1 MDKEIII
8 DKGISS
14 TSNGF
19 EPGILYCFNYHL
31 KCLCNKCRA
40 KEECIKERNIL
51 KKYGEQLKDLSGS
64 NTEINIETVNNYS
77 VKDIMEMKF

>member
-19 EPGILYCFNYHL
+19 ESRILYCFNYHL
-31 KCLCNKCRA
+31 KGLCNKCKA

-51 KKYGEQLKDLSGS
+51 KQYGEQLKDLSGS
-64 NTEINIETVNNYS
+64 NIEIHIETVNNYS
-77 VKDIMEMKF
+77 VKDIMGMRF